1 MHIASLSLTNLGP
14 FDEVAFEFDRHVN
27 VFVGPNNCGKS
38 TALLALGDIA
48 VSPFLFPEKL
58 LHKDPTAFRVRFG
71 PRRREEDTV
80 VGTLPIMGGTTK
92 WPKSRFE
99 GYLRK
104 QQQLGYTVFIPALRW
119 STDFRS
125 EGPVQDRKQRG
136 RDGHFVIE
144 GPLDYDEERGYQETL
159 VRDQGV
165 VQEMIDLDYRA
176 YRQEKP
182 GVRELIERVAA
193 IASEVTEGFPIQF
206 AGIAEDKRGLYPEFD
221 TPDGKMPLDVLS
233 QGTQSL
239 IQWLAR
245 LIIGYAKA
253 YDFPDRLDTK
263 PGILILDEIDAHM
276 HPSWARRILPAL
288 SSHFPRLQVFCSTH
302 SPLMLAGLKAG
313 QVHLMTR
320 RDEGGVTVSR
330 NETDI
335 VGWSADEILTCFLG
349 VDAATDLESADK
361 LRRLGELRQKKRLSV
376 GQRREIAALRQAVR
390 GRLLAGPSS
399 EGADDLVRRLR
410 QELEEP
416 STKRAP
422 RRKANAS
429 KVSNARVLKKPGR
442 PKKAQ
447 S

>member
-1 MHIASLSLTNLGP
+1 MHIAGLSLTNLGP

-38 TALLALGDIA
+38 TALFALGEIA
-48 VSPFLFPEKL
+48 VSPFGVPHKL
-58 LHKDPTAFRVRFG
+58 LRKDTAEFRVQFGQTRGPQDTMEGTFPIDHEVERFLK
-71 PRRREEDTV
+71 PRLQVFSRRR
-80 VGTLPIMGGTTK
+80 K
-92 WPKSRFE
+92 
-99 GYLRK
+99 
-104 QQQLGYTVFIPALRW
+104 QLGYTVFIPALRW

-125 EGPVQDRKQRG
+125 EGPTRPRKPV
-136 RDGHFVIE
+136 GHYVAETVWIE
-144 GPLDYDEERGYQETL
+144 HAPEAEPDFPVTL
-159 VRDQGV
+159 VRDKQI
-165 VQEMIDLDYRA
+165 VQEMIELDYRA
-176 YRQEKP
+176 YRRDKP
-182 GVRELIERVAA
+182 AMRELIERVAT
-193 IASEVTEGFPIQF
+193 IASEVTEGFPIKF
-206 AGIAEDKRGLYPEFD
+206 AGIAEDKRGLYPQFD

-288 SSHFPRLQVFCSTH
+288 SSHFPSLQIFCSTH

-335 VGWSADEILTCFLG
+335 IGWSSDEILTCFLG
-349 VDAATDLESADK
+349 IDAATDLESADK
-361 LRRLGELRQKKRLSV
+361 LRRLAELRQKKRLSV
-376 GQRREIAALRQAVR
+376 KQRQEIDSLRQEVR
-390 GRLLAGPSS
+390 EKLLAGPSS
-399 EGADDLVRRLR
+399 GGAEELVRQLR

-422 RRKANAS
+422 RRKGNAS
-429 KVSNARVLKKPGR
+429 KAPNAGVVKKPAR
-442 PKKAQ
+442 RKKAK